1 MRKRNLQSFL
11 LKGIDRGSQSVN
23 NITFFIYSEAFA
35 NNERYNI
42 LTLDTFLSE
51 TSPTCANCCYILCFN
66 VMYVYICLFLFIVDY
81 CHHPTSAQIDD
92 SPSTNGDTTFIWT
105 SSTVFTCL
113 CQDSEVTR
121 VQRMCRQHSV
131 TIYCTTRDVE
141 NESFIRM
148 KTNHHQIYFCQ
159 AKQNSFNYSF
169 FA

>member
-1 MRKRNLQSFL
+1 M
-11 LKGIDRGSQSVN
+11 
-23 NITFFIYSEAFA
+23 
-35 NNERYNI
+35 
-42 LTLDTFLSE
+42 TLDTFLSE
-51 TSPTCANCCYILCFN
+51 TFPTCANCCYILCFN
-66 VMYVYICLFLFIVDY
+66 VIYIHKCLFLFIVDY

-113 CQDSEVTR
+113 CQDSEVVR

-148 KTNHHQIYFCQ
+148 KQEHHKISARRKTKFEKLLIFCIKRFDSFIFYSTKNHILHT
-159 AKQNSFNYSF
+159 
-169 FA
+169 